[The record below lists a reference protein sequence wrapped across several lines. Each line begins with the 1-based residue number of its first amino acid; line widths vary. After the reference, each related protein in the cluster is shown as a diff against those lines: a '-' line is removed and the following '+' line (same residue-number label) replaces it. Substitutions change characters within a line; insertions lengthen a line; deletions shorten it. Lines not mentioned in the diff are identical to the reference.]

1 MCLTKD
7 GIKSENK
14 ILISPT
20 MSSKEELDARA
31 LREHTERQKAERQRE
46 EPIMKSV
53 ERRPD
58 DMPLFLT
65 KTIKEAKK
73 VNMNASKSGTKCEA
87 EEVNINS
94 ASSSGANQEPK

>member
-14 ILISPT
+14 TLISPT
-20 MSSKEELDARA
+20 MSCKEELDARA
-31 LREHTERQKAERQRE
+31 LRLRDPAEGLRKKKRE
-46 EPIMKSV
+46 EKESV
-53 ERRPD
+53 EEGPY